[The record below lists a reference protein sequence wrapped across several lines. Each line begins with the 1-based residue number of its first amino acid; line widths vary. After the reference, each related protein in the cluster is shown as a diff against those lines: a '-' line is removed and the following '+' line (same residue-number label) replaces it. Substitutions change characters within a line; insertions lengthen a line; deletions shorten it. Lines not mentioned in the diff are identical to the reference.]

1 MGQFKLHDPPIMY
14 KFPVFYLL
22 LCILFCFCC
31 TGVLAQK
38 NYAVSG
44 TVKDAATGETLIG
57 ATVRI
62 LEIKQSAAATN
73 AYGFYSLSAP
83 QGSYTLAVSFVG
95 YGTFTQPLAL
105 TANMQVNVSLTVNN
119 TLTEVS
125 VNANS
130 GHEADNIESAQ
141 MGVLRLDVKQ
151 LDNIPVIFGEK
162 DVLKTIQLLPGVKT
176 TGDGNTGFYVRGG
189 GSDQNLILLDEA
201 VVYNA
206 SHLFGFFSTFN
217 TDAIKD
223 VSMYKGGMPAQY
235 GGRMSSVLDIKMLEG
250 NDKKFTVQG
259 GIGLIASRL
268 KVEGPLVKDK
278 GSFMVSA
285 RRTYADM
292 FLKLSSDSTTRN
304 ASLYFYDIN
313 AKGNYHFDD
322 KNTIFV
328 SGYFGKDVLGLKNNF
343 ETNWGNQTGTLRF
356 NHVFNSKLFL
366 NTSLIYSNYSYI
378 IESFNANR
386 DFRVTSRIRD
396 FNLKEDLQYFMSD
409 KHTFYFGV
417 NAVRHTIAPG
427 EISSSGSSSVNSR
440 TIQDR
445 YGLEASAYVSD
456 DWHPSDRLNIIF
468 GARLSWF
475 SLIGPGKINT
485 YNAAGAVTAINNY
498 SSGQVIKTYFNP
510 EPRVSMNYK
519 LTELSSVKAS
529 YNRNTQNIHLL
540 ANSTASTP
548 TDLYVMSS
556 NNIKPGISDQFSVG
570 YFRNQAN
577 NTYELSAEAYYKHM
591 NNLIDYRDGSQLI
604 GNEDV
609 ESQLVYG
616 QGRAYGV
623 ELFIK
628 KKTGKLTGWIG
639 YTLSKTERRFDA
651 INSGQYF
658 AATYDRTHDVSVVG
672 IYKIRK
678 RLTVSA
684 TFVYGTGNAVTYP
697 QGKYRVGGITTFYYP
712 QRNADRM
719 PAYHRL
725 DLGVTLDGR
734 EHKRFHSSWTFGLY
748 NAYNRKNPYTITFRD
763 NAADPSR
770 TEAVKTSLFGIVPS
784 VTYNFKF

>member
-1 MGQFKLHDPPIMY
+1 MY
-14 KFPVFYLL
+14 KFPVFNFLL
-22 LCILFCFCC
+22 LILFCFCF
-31 TGVLAQK
+31 TNAYPQK

-57 ATVRI
+57 ATVRM
-62 LEIKQSAAATN
+62 LELKQSGAATN

-83 QGSYTLAVSFVG
+83 QGNYTLVVSFVG
-95 YGTFTQPLAL
+95 YGTFTQPLSL
-105 TANMQVNVSLTVNN
+105 TTNTQVNVSLTNSN

-125 VNANS
+125 VNAKS

-141 MGVLRLDVKQ
+141 MGLMRLDVKQ

-162 DVLKTIQLLPGVKT
+162 DVLKTIQLLPGIKT

-235 GGRMSSVLDIKMLEG
+235 GGRMSSVLDIKMLDG
-250 NDKKFTVQG
+250 NDKDYTVQG

-268 KVEGPLVKDK
+268 KVEGPIVKNK

-285 RRTYADM
+285 RRTYADL
-292 FLKLSSDSTTRN
+292 FLKISPDSTTRN
-304 ASLYFYDIN
+304 ASLYFYDLN
-313 AKGNYHFDD
+313 AKANYHLDD
-322 KNTIFV
+322 KNTLFI

-366 NTSLIYSNYSYI
+366 NTSVIYSNYSYI
-378 IESFNANR
+378 IESYSANR
-386 DFRVTSRIRD
+386 DFKVTSRIRD
-396 FNLKEDLQYFMSD
+396 LNLKEDLQYFVSD
-409 KHTFYFGV
+409 KHTLYFGV
-417 NAVRHTIAPG
+417 NATRHTIAPG
-427 EISSSGSSSVNSR
+427 EISSSGSSSINSR
-440 TIQDR
+440 AIQNR

-456 DWHPSDRLNIIF
+456 DWRPTDRLDIIF
-468 GARLSWF
+468 GTRLSWF
-475 SLIGPGKINT
+475 SLMGPGKINT
-485 YNAAGAVTAINNY
+485 YNTNGDITATNNY
-498 SSGQVIKTYFNP
+498 SSGQFIKTYFNP
-510 EPRVSMNYK
+510 EPRVSINYK
-519 LTELSSVKAS
+519 LTALSSVKAS

-556 NNIKPGISDQFSVG
+556 NNIKPGVSDQFSVG
-570 YFRNQAN
+570 YFRNKDD
-577 NTYELSAEAYYKHM
+577 NTYEFSAETYYKHM
-591 NNLIDYRDGSQLI
+591 NNIIDYRDGSQLI

-616 QGRAYGV
+616 QGRAYGI
-623 ELFIK
+623 ELFVK
-628 KKTGKLTGWIG
+628 KKAGKLTGWIG
-639 YTLSKTERRFDA
+639 YTLSKTERKFDA
-651 INSGQYF
+651 INSGQYYP
-658 AATYDRTHDVSVVG
+658 ATYDRTHDLSLVG
-672 IYKIRK
+672 MYKAGK
-678 RLTVSA
+678 RITVSA

-697 QGKYRVGGITTFYYP
+697 QGKYTVGGVTTFYYP
-712 QRNADRM
+712 QRNTDRM

-748 NAYNRKNPYTITFRD
+748 NAYNQKNPYTITFRD
-763 NAADPSR
+763 KENDPSR

-784 VTYNFKF
+784 ITYNFKF